1 MEERSKV
8 EDTKGKKIMKYR
20 AFFDDIESITVIDEL
35 AKFLGVNEYGVIEF
49 SYADIVKTAGHSCGT
64 VAGAYLIAREG
75 LKALYNDEL
84 PKRGEI
90 KVELKKAP
98 RDDNAGVVATVL
110 STITGATESYG
121 FGGIPG
127 GKFNRRDLL
136 FFKADINTVVRLTR
150 LDTGKSVGINYMPKK
165 VVDPMSIL
173 MSAIKADA
181 IQEDKE
187 SFPDRF
193 QEMVQTVFANS
204 DKVIEIL

>member
-1 MEERSKV
+1 
-8 EDTKGKKIMKYR
+8 MKYR
-20 AFFDDIESITVIDEL
+20 VFFDEIETIVVEDEL
-35 AKFLGVNEYGVIEF
+35 AKFLGVNEDGVIEF

-64 VAGAYLIAREG
+64 VAGAYLIAQEG
-75 LKALYNDEL
+75 LKALYKDVL

-98 RDDNAGVVATVL
+98 RDDNAGVVAAVI
-110 STITGATESYG
+110 STITGATEAYG

-136 FFKADINTVVRLTR
+136 FFEADIDTAVRLTR
-150 LDTGKSVGINYMPKK
+150 LDTGESVGINYMPKK

-173 MSAIKADA
+173 MSAISLKATE
-181 IQEDKE
+181 EDKE

-193 QEMVQTVFANS
+193 QEMVQTLFENR
-204 DKVIEIL
+204 DKVIEIV